1 MLAVTGATGQLGH
14 LVIDALLE
22 ETSADAIIAIGRNAD
37 KGAELAA
44 RGIAFRR
51 ADYDDPS
58 TLGPA
63 LAGSTRMLLISGSE
77 VGKREAQHRAVI
89 DAAVA
94 ARIELIAYTSILHA
108 PSSPIGLAV
117 EHRATEALLRASGL
131 PATLLRN
138 GWYAENYGGKVP
150 TALQHGLIGCAG
162 DGRICPATRAD
173 FATAAARVLLDEGHA
188 GKTYELAGDDGF
200 TMPELA
206 AEISLQSG
214 RPVKYTNL
222 SQADY
227 AAALARAGLPAPIAA
242 MLADSDAGVAQGA
255 LDDDSHD
262 LSRLIGRPT
271 TPITKVIREAL
282 AAID

>member
-1 MLAVTGATGQLGH
+1 
-14 LVIDALLE
+14 
-22 ETSADAIIAIGRNAD
+22 
-37 KGAELAA
+37 
-44 RGIAFRR
+44 
-51 ADYDDPS
+51 
-58 TLGPA
+58 
-63 LAGSTRMLLISGSE
+63 
-77 VGKREAQHRAVI
+77 
-89 DAAVA
+89 
-94 ARIELIAYTSILHA
+94 
-108 PSSPIGLAV
+108 
-117 EHRATEALLRASGL
+117 
-131 PATLLRN
+131 
-138 GWYAENYGGKVP
+138 
-150 TALQHGLIGCAG
+150 
-162 DGRICPATRAD
+162 
-173 FATAAARVLLDEGHA
+173 VLLDEGHA

-271 TPITKVIREAL
+271 TPITTVIREAL